1 MELLFLGTGAA
12 DWSPK
17 HKTDNGLYRRV
28 SSALV
33 NDDLLIDPGPS
44 IYEFAEDC
52 GSPDLYK
59 NVKNVIL
66 THSHSDHFNAQTLIR
81 LTKESKNELHFWAQP
96 AAYDKLL
103 AAAKEDDELPVFH
116 IMTPGKP
123 EIVGDYEILP
133 CFANH
138 GDLPE
143 GEIPLNYIVK
153 QGDRS
158 FFYGSDSGWLMYET
172 YKKIKKAKPN
182 VMIFECTTGY
192 APGDERI
199 FGHTSIAMIGIMMES
214 IVAQKATAEDCRY
227 FTTHMARTLHTTQE
241 DTASRL
247 APFGVTPAY
256 DGLKIEI

>member
-17 HKTDNGLYRRV
+17 HKGGSLYRRL

-33 NDDLLIDPGPS
+33 GDDLLIDPGPC
-44 IYEFAEDC
+44 IYDFAEDY
-52 GSPDLYK
+52 GKPDLYK

-81 LTKESKNELHFWAQP
+81 LTKESSFELHFWAQP
-96 AAYDKLL
+96 AAYEKLK
-103 AAAKEDDELPVFH
+103 AAASDSDVLPVFH
-116 IMTPGKP
+116 PLTPMAGV
-123 EIVGDYEILP
+123 IIGDYEVLP
-133 CFANH
+133 CYANH
-138 GDLPE
+138 GDLPA
-143 GEIPLNYIVK
+143 GEIPLNFIVK

-182 VMIFECTTGY
+182 AMIFECTTGY
-192 APGDERI
+192 APGDERV
-199 FGHTSIAMIGIMMES
+199 FGHTNIAMIGIMMES
-214 IVAQKATAEDCRY
+214 IVAQKATADDCKY
-227 FTTHMARTLHTTQE
+227 YATHMARTLHTTHE
-241 DTASRL
+241 DTAARL

-256 DGLKIEI
+256 DGLKIQV

>member
-17 HKTDNGLYRRV
+17 HKGGALYRRL

-33 NDDLLIDPGPS
+33 GDDLLIDPGPC
-44 IYEFAEDC
+44 IYDFAEDY
-52 GSPDLYK
+52 GNTDLYR

-81 LTKESKNELHFWAQP
+81 LTKESNHELHFWAQP
-96 AAYDKLL
+96 AAYEKLK
-103 AAAKEDDELPVFH
+103 AGAGDSDVLPIFH
-116 IMTPGKP
+116 PLTPMSA
-123 EIVGDYEILP
+123 EVIGDYDVLP

-153 QGDRS
+153 GGGRS

-182 VMIFECTTGY
+182 AMIFECTTGY

-214 IVAQKATAEDCRY
+214 IVAQKATADDCKY
-227 FTTHMARTLHTTQE
+227 YATHMARTLHTTHE
-241 DTASRL
+241 DTAARL

>member
-17 HKTDNGLYRRV
+17 HKGGALYRRL

-33 NDDLLIDPGPS
+33 NDDLLIDPGPC
-44 IYEFAEDC
+44 IYDFAQDC
-52 GSPDLYK
+52 GNPDLYK
-59 NVKNVIL
+59 NVKHVIL
-66 THSHSDHFNAQTLIR
+66 THSHSDHFNVQTLLRITR
-81 LTKESKNELHFWAQP
+81 ESNHRVCFWAQK
-96 AAYDKLL
+96 AAYEKLL
-103 AAAKEDDELPVFH
+103 AGADKNDELPFYH
-116 IMTPGKP
+116 PMNPGKT
-123 EIVGDYEILP
+123 EQVGEYEIRP
-133 CFANH
+133 CYANH

-153 QGDRS
+153 QGERS

-182 VMIFECTTGY
+182 AMIFECTTGY

-199 FGHTSIAMIGIMMES
+199 FGHTNIAMIGIMMES
-214 IVAQKATAEDCRY
+214 IVAQKATAEDCKY
-227 FTTHMARTLHTTQE
+227 YATHMARTLHTTHE
-241 DTASRL
+241 DTAERL

>member
-17 HKTDNGLYRRV
+17 HKGGALYRRL

-33 NDDLLIDPGPS
+33 NDDLLIDPGPC
-44 IYEFAEDC
+44 IYDFAEEY
-52 GSPDLYK
+52 GNSDLYK

-66 THSHSDHFNAQTLIR
+66 THSHSDHFNAKTLIR
-81 LTKESKNELHFWAQP
+81 LTNESNFELHFWAQP
-96 AAYDKLL
+96 AAYDKLK
-103 AAAKEDDELPVFH
+103 AAASEGDRLPVFH
-116 IMTPGKP
+116 PLTPMSA
-123 EIVGDYEILP
+123 EVIGDYEVLP
-133 CFANH
+133 CYANH

-153 QGDRS
+153 NGDRS

-182 VMIFECTTGY
+182 AMIFECTTGY

-199 FGHTSIAMIGIMMES
+199 FGHTNIAMIGIMMES
-214 IVAQKATAEDCRY
+214 IVAQKATADDCKY
-227 FTTHMARTLHTTQE
+227 YTTHMARTLHASHE
-241 DTASRL
+241 DTAARL

>member
-17 HKTDNGLYRRV
+17 HKANGGLYRRV

-44 IYEFAEDC
+44 IYEFAEDS
-52 GSPDLYK
+52 GNPDLFK

-66 THSHSDHFNAQTLIR
+66 THSHSDHFNAATLIR
-81 LTKESKNELHFWAQP
+81 LAKESNHPVCFWTQP
-96 AAYDKLL
+96 AAFEKLKNAAGESDVLPALHPLTPMVAEKIGNYD
-103 AAAKEDDELPVFH
+103 
-116 IMTPGKP
+116 
-123 EIVGDYEILP
+123 ILP
-133 CFANH
+133 CYANH

-153 QGDRS
+153 EGERS

-172 YKKIKKAKPN
+172 YKQIKKAKPN

-192 APGDERI
+192 APGDERV

-214 IVAQKATAEDCRY
+214 IVAQKATAEDCKY
-227 FTTHMARTLHTTQE
+227 YTTHMARTLHTTQE
-241 DTASRL
+241 DTAERL

>member
-17 HKTDNGLYRRV
+17 HKGGKLYRRV

-33 NDDLLIDPGPS
+33 CDDLLIDPGPS

-66 THSHSDHFNAQTLIR
+66 THCHSDHFNAKTLIR
-81 LTKESKNELHFWAQP
+81 LTKESNHELHFWAQP
-96 AAYDKLL
+96 AAYEKLC
-103 AAAKEDDELPVFH
+103 AAAETDEKLPVFH
-116 IMTPGKP
+116 LMTPGKP
-123 EIVGDYEILP
+123 ETVGDYEIIP
-133 CFANH
+133 CYANH

-143 GEIPLNYIVK
+143 GDIPLNYIVK
-153 QGDRS
+153 KDGRS
-158 FFYGSDSGWLMYET
+158 FFYGTDSGWLMYET

-182 VMIFECTTGY
+182 ALIFECTTGY

-199 FGHTSIAMIGIMMES
+199 FGHTSAAMIGIMMES
-214 IVAQKATAEDCRY
+214 IVAQKATADDCKY
-227 FTTHMARTLHTTQE
+227 YATHMARTLHGSHE
-241 DTASRL
+241 DSIALL

>member
-17 HKTDNGLYRRV
+17 CKSADKLYRRV

-52 GSPDLYK
+52 GKPDLYK

-66 THSHSDHFNAQTLIR
+66 THSHRDHFNAGTLTR
-81 LTKESKNELHFWAQP
+81 LTKESNFELHFWAQP
-96 AAYDKLL
+96 AAYEKLK
-103 AAAKEDDELPVFH
+103 AEANEGNKLPVFH
-116 IMTPGKP
+116 PLTPMVSETMGN
-123 EIVGDYEILP
+123 YEVFP

-172 YKKIKKAKPN
+172 YKKIKQAKPN
-182 VMIFECTTGY
+182 AMIFECTTGY

-214 IVAQKATAEDCRY
+214 ITAQKATADDCKY
-227 FTTHMARTLHTTQE
+227 YTTHMARTLHTTHE
-241 DTASRL
+241 DTTSRL

-256 DGLKIEI
+256 DGLKIII

>member
-17 HKTDNGLYRRV
+17 HKGGALYRRL

-33 NDDLLIDPGPS
+33 NDDLLIDPGPC
-44 IYEFAEDC
+44 IYDFAEEYGDP
-52 GSPDLYK
+52 GLYK

-66 THSHSDHFNAQTLIR
+66 THSHSDHLNAQTLIR
-81 LTKESKNELHFWAQP
+81 LTKESNSELHFWAQP
-96 AAYDKLL
+96 AAFEKLK
-103 AAAKEDDELPVFH
+103 AAAGEDDKLPVFH
-116 IMTPGKP
+116 PLTPMVS
-123 EIVGDYEILP
+123 EIIGGYEILP

-153 QGDRS
+153 QGERS

-214 IVAQKATAEDCRY
+214 IIAQKATAEDCRFY
-227 FTTHMARTLHTTQE
+227 TTHMARTLHTTHE
-241 DTASRL
+241 DTAARL
-247 APFGVTPAY
+247 APYGVTPAY

>member
-17 HKTDNGLYRRV
+17 HKGGALYRRL
-28 SSALV
+28 SSVLV
-33 NDDLLIDPGPS
+33 NDDLLIDPGPC
-44 IYEFAEDC
+44 IYDFAEDYRN
-52 GSPDLYK
+52 PDLYK

-66 THSHSDHFNAQTLIR
+66 THSHSDHFNAQTLIM
-81 LTKESKNELHFWAQP
+81 LTKESNHELHFWAQP
-96 AAYDKLL
+96 AAYEKLK
-103 AAAKEDDELPVFH
+103 AAATEDDVLPVFH
-116 IMTPGKP
+116 PLTPMSG
-123 EIVGDYEILP
+123 EVIGGYEVLP

-172 YKKIKKAKPN
+172 YKKIKKARPN
-182 VMIFECTTGY
+182 AMIFECTTGY

-199 FGHTSIAMIGIMMES
+199 FGHTNIEMIGIMMES
-214 IVAQKATAEDCRY
+214 IVAQKATADDCKY
-227 FTTHMARTLHTTQE
+227 YATHMARTLHTTHE
-241 DTASRL
+241 NTAARL
-247 APFGVTPAY
+247 APFGVFPAY
-256 DGLKIEI
+256 DGLKVQV

>member
-12 DWSPK
+12 DWGPGHRK
-17 HKTDNGLYRRV
+17 EGKLYRRV
-28 SSALV
+28 SSALI

-52 GSPDLYK
+52 GNPDLYK

-66 THSHSDHFNAQTLIR
+66 THSHRDHFDPMTLIR
-81 LTKESKNELHFWAQP
+81 LSRESNHNICFWAQI
-96 AAYDKLL
+96 AAYDKLIL
-103 AAAKEDDELPVFH
+103 TAGKDHILPAFH
-116 IMTPGKP
+116 IMTPQKP

-133 CFANH
+133 CYANH

-153 QGDRS
+153 QGERS

-182 VMIFECTTGY
+182 AMIFECTTGY

-199 FGHTSIAMIGIMMES
+199 FGHTNIAMIGIMMES
-214 IVAQKATAEDCRY
+214 ILAQKATAEDCKFY
-227 FTTHMARTLHTTQE
+227 TTHMARTLHTTHE
-241 DTASRL
+241 DTAERL

-256 DGLKIEI
+256 DGLKITI

>member
-17 HKTDNGLYRRV
+17 SKGGALYRRV

-52 GSPDLYK
+52 GKPDLYK

-66 THSHSDHFNAQTLIR
+66 THSHSDHFNAQTLMR
-81 LTKESKNELHFWAQP
+81 LTRESNFELHFHAQP
-96 AAYDKLL
+96 AAYEKLK
-103 AAAKEDDELPVFH
+103 AAAIEGDKLPVFH
-116 IMTPGKP
+116 PLTPMSA
-123 EIVGDYEILP
+123 EMIGDYEILP

-153 QGDRS
+153 QSERS

-172 YKKIKKAKPN
+172 YKQIKIAKPN
-182 VMIFECTTGY
+182 AMIFECTTGY
-192 APGDERI
+192 APGDERV
-199 FGHTSIAMIGIMMES
+199 FGHTNIAMIGIMMES
-214 IVAQKATAEDCRY
+214 IVAQRATAEDCKY
-227 FTTHMARTLHTTQE
+227 YTTHMARTLHTTHE
-241 DTASRL
+241 DTAERL
-247 APFGVTPAY
+247 APFCVTPAY
-256 DGLKIEI
+256 DGLIIKI

>member
-17 HKTDNGLYRRV
+17 HKGGDLYRRL

-33 NDDLLIDPGPS
+33 NDDLLIDPGPC
-44 IYEFAEDC
+44 IYDFAEEC
-52 GSPDLYK
+52 KNTELYL

-66 THSHSDHFNAQTLIR
+66 THSHSDHFNPGTLLR
-81 LTKESKNELHFWAQP
+81 LTRESKHTLHFWAQP
-96 AAYDKLL
+96 TAYEKLL
-103 AAAKEDDELPVFH
+103 AAATNGEKLPVFH
-116 IMTPGKP
+116 PLMPMVAEVIGNY
-123 EIVGDYEILP
+123 DILP
-133 CFANH
+133 CYANH
-138 GDLPE
+138 GDLPA

-227 FTTHMARTLHTTQE
+227 FATHMARTLHTTHE
-241 DTASRL
+241 DTAERL
-247 APFGVTPAY
+247 RPFGVTPAF
-256 DGLKIEI
+256 DGMKIEI